1 MIIQILSKVISNTQI
16 VENYFKMCLDAPA
29 VAQKAEPG
37 QFIYVHTS
45 DGYQPLLR
53 RAFSIHNIRREKREN
68 REQMEILYKVR
79 GEGTRILVEKK
90 AGEKLDIIGPLGKGF
105 TLYPLPSTL
114 YPVLVGGGVGIAPL
128 VFLAQNLAKNQKPKT
143 KNRILVLIGAKTKKE
158 ILCKDEFER
167 LGCEVKVATDDG
179 SQSFKGK
186 VTELL
191 EEILA
196 PSSKLQAPGR
206 ELKKP
211 VTCSLQPVA
220 CIYACGPSPMLK
232 EIAQLAQQYKI
243 PCQVSLEERMA
254 CGVGACR
261 GCVLKV
267 VPPPPSPLLRSPQ
280 DFIYK
285 RVCKDG
291 PVFETGEIIWE

>member
-1 MIIQILSKVISNTQI
+1 
-16 VENYFKMCLDAPA
+16 MCLDAPA

-45 DGYQPLLR
+45 NEYQPLLR
-53 RAFSIHNIRREKREN
+53 RAFSVHKISHQPPVTSHQLKNKEKLK
-68 REQMEILYKVR
+68 QMEILYRVR
-79 GEGTRILVEKK
+79 GEGTRILAEKK
-90 AGEKLDIIGPLGKGF
+90 AGEELDIIGPLGKGF
-105 TLYPLPSTL
+105 ALCPLPFTL

-128 VFLAQNLAKNQKPKT
+128 VFLAQNLAKNRKPRTTSLRGRPKT
-143 KNRILVLIGAKTKKE
+143 ENRILVLIGAKTKKE

-179 SQSFKGK
+179 SQGFKGK

-191 EEILA
+191 RNILA
-196 PSSKLQAPGR
+196 SRSPF
-206 ELKKP
+206 P
-211 VTCSLQPVA
+211 VPR
-220 CIYACGPSPMLK
+220 IYACGPRPMLK
-232 EIAQLAQQYKI
+232 EIAQLAQQYEI

-261 GCVLKV
+261 GCVIKA
-267 VPPPPSPLLRSPQ
+267 PSSRLPRTASLRGRHASGQKTKKPENS
-280 DFIYK
+280 FVYK